1 MMKGLVWIIVFLVF
15 WAMRKD
21 EEAKQ
26 RESATRY
33 ETRIKELEE
42 RLCPCQSHDW
52 HRTDFEFTGGTGRGD
67 ETTVYTYQCSRCWK
81 VKRTYK
87 LLS

>member
-1 MMKGLVWIIVFLVF
+1 MKGLVWIIVFLVF

-33 ETRIKELEE
+33 ETRIL
-42 RLCPCQSHDW
+42 D
-52 HRTDFEFTGGTGRGD
+52 
-67 ETTVYTYQCSRCWK
+67 
-81 VKRTYK
+81 
-87 LLS
+87 